1 MKKKILAGTALLA
14 LAWIGA
20 AAESH
25 EKEHSG
31 FLEDYSIL
39 QPRPDRENV
48 LFYKTEQFDPKNYD
62 KFIVEPIE
70 IWFHADS
77 EYKGI
82 APDKLAALSRGL
94 VDALEKEI
102 ADAYPFVQEPGERVG
117 VIRMAITDVLAK
129 KKKRMKWYSFT
140 PVGAVATGAKAAATE
155 GFSIAG
161 ASFEVE
167 FRDSLTGELMAA
179 IVDLHVGEKL
189 REKIAKGKNPE
200 TTSWDDVQDTLEY
213 WAKRVRERMDASRGR

>member
-20 AAESH
+20 AAESQ
-25 EKEHSG
+25 EKEYSG

-39 QPRPDRENV
+39 QPHPDRENV
-48 LFYKTEQFDPKNYD
+48 LFYKSERFDPKDFD
-62 KFIVEPIE
+62 KYIVEPIE

-77 EYKGI
+77 EYKGV
-82 APDKLAALSRGL
+82 APDKLVALSDGL
-94 VDALEKEI
+94 IKALEKEI
-102 ADAYPFVQEPGERVG
+102 ADAYPFVQEPGEGVG
-117 VIRMAITDVLAK
+117 VIRIAMTEVLAK

-161 ASFEVE
+161 ASLEVE
-167 FRDSLTGELMAA
+167 MRDSLTGELMAA
-179 IVDLHVGEKL
+179 FVDFNVGEKL
-189 REKIAKGKNPE
+189 REKRAKGKNPD
-200 TTSWDDVQDTLEY
+200 TTSWADVEETMEY
-213 WAKRVRERMDASRGR
+213 WAKRIRERMDASRGR